1 LYEFFRRQDYTV
13 RAISLGIH
21 DVLDVQQAKPGD
33 VYTLKLSDFSQHLWA
48 IEQQRVSIQTIHS
61 RCEWREE
68 VPVFVTFDDGTT
80 GAYTFAAA
88 SLEERGWRGYFFI
101 TTDWIGREGFM
112 DRRQIRDLHDRGH
125 VIGSHS
131 CSHPERMS
139 HLSAE
144 KLSREWKDSCAI
156 LRDILESP
164 VTTASVAGG
173 YYSRRVAEAAASA
186 GIEVLFNS
194 EPTSE
199 VALVDGCLV
208 LGRYTIQSFTKP
220 SVSGEIAAG
229 RCWPRWRQSIV
240 WGTKKILK
248 VLGGESYLTVR
259 RQLLSHFTSR

>member
-1 LYEFFRRQDYTV
+1 V
-13 RAISLGIH
+13 KAISFCLH
-21 DVLDVQQAKPGD
+21 DVLDAEQVKPGD
-33 VYTLKLSDFSQHLWA
+33 VYTLRLAVFSDHLHA
-48 IEQQRVSIQTIHS
+48 IMQKEPSIQTIQF
-61 RCEWREE
+61 RYEWDDQ
-68 VPVFVTFDDGTT
+68 VPVFLTFDDGAV
-80 GAYTFAAA
+80 GSYTFAAA

-144 KLSREWKDSCAI
+144 KLSREWKDSCVI